1 MKTCKKCGNEFV
13 EEKGLINYC
22 SLKCRNSKTWNDD
35 DKLKKSISAK
45 NSEKVKNANKNKSI
59 FINYKKQS
67 EKSKQTWNEKLLNT
81 PFEELS
87 FERLRKRVILEQKN
101 KCKCCGIDKWNNE
114 PITLE
119 LEHIDGNHHNN
130 ERNNLKAICPNCH
143 SQTLTWRGRN
153 KQNNRKKISNDDIVK
168 SYLKS
173 KNIRQTLIDVG
184 LSAKGGNYKRLHQII
199 KNFEL

>member
-87 FERLRKRVILEQKN
+87 FERLRKRVILEKKN

>member
-1 MKTCKKCGNEFV
+1 M
-13 EEKGLINYC
+13 
-22 SLKCRNSKTWNDD
+22 
-35 DKLKKSISAK
+35 
-45 NSEKVKNANKNKSI
+45 
-59 FINYKKQS
+59 
-67 EKSKQTWNEKLLNT
+67 
-81 PFEELS
+81 
-87 FERLRKRVILEQKN
+87 
-101 KCKCCGIDKWNNE
+101 
-114 PITLE
+114 
-119 LEHIDGNHHNN
+119 
-130 ERNNLKAICPNCH
+130 KAICPNCH